1 VEQSV
6 KDWFLDWA
14 ALQTSRRGWGIV
26 QTLRAAKEL
35 APELFAHVHED
46 VPRKWKRSSARP
58 LVESRGRGVFLSDAH
73 MTVLSEIVG
82 VVIAKVPVAAPVM
95 REIFNQ
101 QLERL
106 GAAPIKSNQWVC
118 SFLAQCG
125 HSWRRHSRFCAET
138 HSLAQQIDLQQ
149 NVAQKFASCRPTAA
163 FPTTASSASTR
174 PRAACFPSATWDGAP

>member
-14 ALQTSRRGWGIV
+14 AIQKKRHGWSTV

-35 APELFAHVHED
+35 APELFALVHED
-46 VPRKWKRSSARP
+46 VPRKWRHSSAGP
-58 LVESRGRGVFLSDAH
+58 VAEARGRDVLLSDAH
-73 MTVLSEIVG
+73 LTVLSEIARA
-82 VVIAKVPVAAPVM
+82 VIAKLPVAAPVM

-106 GAAPIKSNQWVC
+106 GAAPIKSTQWVC

-138 HSLAQQIDLQQ
+138 HSLWQQIDLQQ
-149 NVAQKFASCRPTAA
+149 NVAQKIRFMQADSGIPDHRVFNIDETSCRMLPVG
-163 FPTTASSASTR
+163 
-174 PRAACFPSATWDGAP
+174 DLG